1 MTRVISAR
9 DRHKWGTFGPLNLL
23 NRHGNPSFFTVFSK
37 RILVGNMQENLK
49 KKKEKFDNVFF
60 FWRITFNGKILRKPS
75 AIYAKYSKKK
85 KKKKEG
91 LSTKISK
98 ENLLE
103 QKSKVEPTALTDYK
117 KSLLF
122 DEVCPAS
129 RKKNIQS
136 FARQFSFLRISFF
149 LFFFFFFFHWRD
161 GLHWKEET
169 TRCPLH

>member
-9 DRHKWGTFGPLNLL
+9 DRHKWGTFGPLYLL

-37 RILVGNMQENLK
+37 HILVGNMQ
-49 KKKEKFDNVFF
+49 KKEKFDNVFF
-60 FWRITFNGKILRKPS
+60 WRRITFNGKILRKPS

-85 KKKKEG
+85 KKG

-98 ENLLE
+98 NLLE

-136 FARQFSFLRISFF
+136 FARRFSFLRISFF
-149 LFFFFFFFHWRD
+149 LFFLFFFSTGATDFTEKKKLLVVHYTKY
-161 GLHWKEET
+161 HT
-169 TRCPLH
+169 